1 MKKKPVNSSMPENS
15 LSAQQIKLITTKQA
29 AAHKY
34 DHGHCVI
41 WGGRVMTGAAALAAM
56 AALRIGAGLVSI
68 IAHPEN
74 LYIYKSISP
83 SLLVEPILEA
93 ARFRDH
99 FADPRRNVVVI
110 GPGAGTENGAALKK
124 AVFDAVSL
132 EAQKFC
138 VLDADA
144 LTIFADDPPLLYR
157 AIHQGWGA
165 QKQGGSNSSTEGSP
179 IGPRCVLT
187 PHEGEFKKLFPT
199 IDSSLSKMERAVEAA
214 KLSGA
219 IVVLK
224 GAGSVIAAPDGRAV
238 VNNTGTGWLATAG
251 SGDVLAG
258 IIAGLLARDILPM
271 FEGVCAAVFLHGRL
285 AELHGPGLISEDLP
299 NLIPALLEDLN

>member
-1 MKKKPVNSSMPENS
+1 
-15 LSAQQIKLITTKQA
+15 
-29 AAHKY
+29 
-34 DHGHCVI
+34 
-41 WGGRVMTGAAALAAM
+41 MTGAASLAAM
-56 AALRIGAGLVSI
+56 AALRVGAGLVSI

-74 LYIYKSISP
+74 LIIYKLVSP

-93 ARFRDH
+93 ARFKDH

-110 GPGAGTENGAALKK
+110 GPGAGLENAAALKK

-144 LTIFADDPPLLYR
+144 LTVFADDPPLLYR

-165 QKQGGSNSSTEGSP
+165 QKQGGSNSSTEC
-179 IGPRCVLT
+179 PRCVLT

-199 IDSSLSKMERAVEAA
+199 IDSSLSKIERAVEAA